1 MRSNSSRMSQGLDIY
16 LDAMRRYIAE
26 QMQREVAGDWFR
38 DRVMGVFYK
47 WQDEIEEDLEKGKRK
62 EEVLEFKHFPEVICH
77 RDNRS
82 VFPIRLAGGKHR
94 NSIAKLWM
102 EEITMWRNDLA
113 HRRMD
118 DFSDQ
123 DADRTLDTCARVLN
137 LVDSVAEKSVREL
150 FHDPQ
155 YLKRE
160 LENERANYE
169 DTKQIANRAEQF
181 ERQWKEEQKNHEN
194 TRKKLKTAKRAK
206 SRAEEHTQKAEA
218 NLSKLRAARHTIH
231 QNLKSEQ
238 ENRRKI
244 EQERDQLKQ
253 QLESCEEARQQLEVP
268 RPPTFSKPT
277 GVPAEEKVGAYSN
290 KFVQTRSGNGRSR
303 RLLVEKDEDW
313 FVTLWVAE
321 TKSGGKPRACV
332 FSPWK
337 SSSSGLKKAGD
348 EPLID
353 QPCNSEEEA
362 FAHLQR
368 AEQSGEIERL
378 ARQAIEDYE
387 PPDSGPDDD
396 IPF

>member
-1 MRSNSSRMSQGLDIY
+1 MKSNSSRMHQGLDIY

-47 WQDEIEEDLEKGKRK
+47 WQDEIEEDLAKGKSK

-77 RDNRS
+77 RDNKS
-82 VFPIRLAGGKHR
+82 VFPPKLAGGKRR

-102 EEITMWRNDLA
+102 EEITKWRNDLA
-113 HRRMD
+113 HRPME

-123 DADRTLDTCARVLN
+123 DADRTLDTCARVLR
-137 LVDSVAEKSVREL
+137 LVDSVAEKRVREL

-160 LENERANYE
+160 LDNERAKYKN
-169 DTKQIANRAEQF
+169 TKQIADRAEKL
-181 ERQWKEEQKNHEN
+181 ERQWKNEQKNHKDTQQN
-194 TRKKLKTAKRAK
+194 LKIAKKAK
-206 SRAEEHTQKAEA
+206 SKAEEHRQRAEA
-218 NLSKLRAARHTIH
+218 NLSKLRADCHTTH

-244 EQERDQLKQ
+244 EQERDELEQ
-253 QLESCEEARQQLEVP
+253 QLQTCEEARQQLEAP
-268 RPPTFSKPT
+268 RPQAVSKPT
-277 GVPAEEKVGAYSN
+277 GVRVAEIVEAYSN

-337 SSSSGLKKAGD
+337 SSASGLQKAGE

-378 ARQAIEDYE
+378 ARQAIEDHE
-387 PPDSGPDDD
+387 RPDSTSDDD